1 MRSRAPWPRSRS
13 MTCARPTLPRRRPPR
28 ALFHTFDGLDVEL
41 AGRKDGTHA
50 LVIISARAASAPA
63 QDEAQKI
70 SARTQGWE
78 FEIPDYKYA
87 ALFTPLE
94 DLLAKP
100 PEAAKKA
107 ATPSPP
113 NPALLGK

>member
-1 MRSRAPWPRSRS
+1 MAGP
-13 MTCARPTLPRRRPPR
+13 
-28 ALFHTFDGLDVEL
+28 GEDVEL

-50 LVIISARAASAPA
+50 LVIISARAASAQA
-63 QDEAQKI
+63 QAEAQKI

-100 PEAAKKA
+100 PEPAKKSGTA
-107 ATPSPP
+107 PPPSPVITQ
-113 NPALLGK
+113 